1 MAENWTR
8 RETVIAHCK
17 GAFPDVWEDYPFHD
31 SNWTV
36 LRHRGNKK
44 SFALVYQR
52 EGRIWV
58 NVKCNPEWRDF
69 WRDTYPGVIP
79 GYHMNKEHWNTIILD
94 GTVPPEDIRTMLAE
108 SWQLTAPK
116 RKEKSTKC

>member
-17 GAFPDVWEDYPFHD
+17 GTFPDVWEDYPFHD

-58 NVKCNPEWRDF
+58 NVKCSPEWRDF

-108 SWQLTAPK
+108 SWQLTAPR
-116 RKEKSTKC
+116 RKEKLTKC

>member
-8 RETVIAHCK
+8 RETVISHCK
-17 GAFPDVWEDYPFHD
+17 AAFPDVWEDYPFHD

-52 EGRIWV
+52 KGHIWV
-58 NVKCNPEWRDF
+58 NVKCSPEWPDF

-79 GYHMNKEHWNTIILD
+79 GYHMNKEHWNTILSLIH
-94 GTVPPEDIRTMLAE
+94 I
-108 SWQLTAPK
+108 
-116 RKEKSTKC
+116 

>member
-8 RETVIAHCK
+8 RETVISHCK
-17 GAFPDVWEDYPFHD
+17 EAFPDVWEDYPFHD

-52 EGRIWV
+52 KGHIWV
-58 NVKCNPEWRDF
+58 NVKCSPEWRDF

-108 SWQLTAPK
+108 SWRLTAPK
-116 RKEKSTKC
+116 RKENSAEC

>member
-8 RETVIAHCK
+8 RETVIAYCK

-31 SNWTV
+31 NNWTV

-58 NVKCNPEWRDF
+58 NVKCSPEWRDF
-69 WRDTYPGVIP
+69 WRDAYPGVIP

-108 SWQLTAPK
+108 SWQLTAPR
-116 RKEKSTKC
+116 RKEKLTKC